1 MKPSC
6 KGLQYKAMIK
16 LTIEDKVFL
25 QQLNSRV
32 NSVKELTSP
41 SVMQEVA
48 KAAFTITGSQF
59 AQAVDRYS
67 VRNPKK
73 MHHVYEWGQ
82 IGNPSARL
90 FVIRRE
96 GILSGNLDIDVS
108 FKMSKMPVPIPS
120 ALQTSNGMRK
130 VTSRNIFKDKANV
143 MESGRSV
150 TFIAKKVL
158 TFLGDDGQVFV
169 APGTQITIN
178 NPGGIQTK
186 NAFQTFMVE
195 WYIQNAQAIMDSS
208 GFYETIAQQ
217 AAKAVESGAGTLGVR
232 KAVASVSDK
241 ITTGREVII

>member
-1 MKPSC
+1 
-6 KGLQYKAMIK
+6 MIK

-25 QQLNSRV
+25 QQLNARV
-32 NSVKELTSP
+32 NDVKELTSP
-41 SVMQEVA
+41 SVMQEIA

-67 VRNPKK
+67 VRNPKR

-90 FVIRRE
+90 FVIKRE
-96 GILSGNLDIDVS
+96 GILGGTLDIDVS
-108 FKMSKMPVPIPS
+108 FKMSRKPVPIPS
-120 ALQTSNGMRK
+120 ELTGMQGNRSVSSK
-130 VTSRNIFKDKANV
+130 SIFKDKANV

-150 TFIAKKVL
+150 KFIAKKVL

-178 NPGGIQTK
+178 NPGGVQTK

-195 WYIQNAQAIMDSS
+195 WYIQNAQSVMDSS
-208 GFYETIAQQ
+208 GFYETIATG
-217 AAKAVESGAGTLGVR
+217 AAKAVESGAGVLGVR
-232 KAVASVSDK
+232 RAVASVTDK
-241 ITTGREVII
+241 ISMGGEVII